1 MKDIKDVVCWLE
13 EEIEHY
19 KDYLDVKYSYL
30 SDIERSA
37 GLTWSLSE
45 LICEALNLYLWAEED
60 NKRIEAERERA
71 GLEKRKAG

>member
-30 SDIERSA
+30 SDIEGR
-37 GLTWSLSE
+37 WEICHE
-45 LICEALNLYLWAEED
+45 LLNWIKETPKNNNVVSF
-60 NKRIEAERERA
+60 NKTVNDKQIGER
-71 GLEKRKAG
+71 